1 MDGYPSPPA
10 GVRSLAFQ
18 LADLPQVRQLTEESA
33 RRLGL
38 GEALI
43 EDVVIAVNEVATN
56 AVTHGENDLANLRVW
71 IEDGNL
77 LVEVHDAGRWTPP
90 EDRRP
95 GPYATS
101 GMGLWV
107 ARLLATE
114 ISFRS
119 GAEGSTVTMRFAGKV

>member
-1 MDGYPSPPA
+1 MDGFPCPPA
-10 GVRSLAFQ
+10 GVRELAFR
-18 LADLPQVRQLTEESA
+18 LADLPRVRQLTEESA

-38 GEALI
+38 AEAVI

-56 AVTHGENDLANLRVW
+56 AVTHGEHHTAQLRLW
-71 IEDGNL
+71 IEDGSL
-77 LVEVHDAGRWTPP
+77 LVEVHDIGSWTPP

-114 ISFRS
+114 ISFTS
-119 GAEGSTVTMRFAGKV
+119 GSEGSAVTMRFAGKG

>member
-1 MDGYPSPPA
+1 M
-10 GVRSLAFQ
+10 RTLAFR
-18 LADLPQVRQLTEESA
+18 LADLPRVRQLTEESA

-38 GEALI
+38 AEAVI

-56 AVTHGENDLANLRVW
+56 AVTHGEHHTAQLRLW
-71 IEDGNL
+71 IEEGSL
-77 LVEVHDAGRWTPP
+77 LVEVHDTGSWTPP

-95 GPYATS
+95 GPYATN

-114 ISFRS
+114 ISFTS
-119 GAEGSTVTMRFAGKV
+119 GSEGSAVTMRFAGKG